1 MGNRLQSLSSP
12 VYQIRWIAAAIVACV
27 VTPAHATGTIA
38 GTNISNTATAT
49 YNDPSGNP
57 QTVPSNTVTL
67 KVDEVLDVTVVS
79 ADPGDV
85 PVAPGSTNQV
95 LSYTV
100 TNTGNGQ
107 EAFRLT
113 PNATIGG
120 DQFNPTTTSLVID
133 TNGNGVYDPGIDT
146 VYNAGTND
154 PLLNPD
160 QSIRVF
166 VLSTIPGGSA
176 DNDRGAVDLTAIST
190 TVVAAGGSNTPG
202 TLIAGQ
208 GQGGSDAVI
217 GATSGDGVDRG
228 QYIVQSATV
237 TFTKSASVL
246 NPFGQ
251 TAPVPGSIVTYT
263 LVANVSGTGTLSNLT
278 ISDAIPANT
287 TFQAGTI
294 TLQGG
299 PITDLTDADAGEFSA
314 ATVNVRLGN
323 VAGGT
328 TRTVTFKVKIN

>member
-1 MGNRLQSLSSP
+1 MQ
-12 VYQIRWIAAAIVACV
+12 WIATCIVACV
-27 VTPAHATGTIA
+27 ATPVMATGTVA

-57 QTVPSNTVTL
+57 QTVPSNTVTF
-67 KVDEVLDVTVVS
+67 KVDELLDVTVVA

-95 LSYTV
+95 LSFTV

-120 DQFNPTTTSLVID
+120 DQFDPAVTSLVLD

-146 VYNAGTND
+146 VYNAGSND

-166 VLSTIPGGSA
+166 VLSTIPGGTV
-176 DNDRGAVDLTAIST
+176 DNNLGTVDLTATSV
-190 TVVAAGGSNTPG
+190 TVVNAAGPTAPG
-202 TLIAGQ
+202 TVIAGT

-217 GATSGDGVDRG
+217 GTTSGDGVDNG

-237 TFTKSASVL
+237 TFTKSAVVT
-246 NPFGQ
+246 NPFNLPD
-251 TAPVPGSIVTYT
+251 PVPGSIVTYT

-278 ISDAIPANT
+278 ISDPIPVNT
-287 TFQAGTI
+287 TYLPGTI
-294 TLQGG
+294 TLQG
-299 PITDLTDADAGEFSA
+299 
-314 ATVNVRLGN
+314 
-323 VAGGT
+323 
-328 TRTVTFKVKIN
+328 